1 MLEDKLIKKN
11 LETSKTIAMVGV
23 SSIKKEISTNIKRR
37 PSTIVMKYMQ
47 EFGYRVIP
55 VNPFSAG
62 EKIHGETIVAKL
74 EDIKIPVDIVDVFR
88 PSKEAPIIAE
98 EAIKIGTKVFW
109 LQYGIQSDEAKKIVD
124 DVYHELFGRFADP
137 NGLQYWGS
145 MIEVGKMTE
154 DDLREAILDS
164 EEYAFNSTLLVVD
177 TVSVQNGVPIVL
189 SWATYNSGFMSP
201 FLVESNSRFGDG
213 QIAERGEDTFNTLV
227 SGYHIYRDNQALERI
242 DDLNEICTED
252 GFCVY
257 EDHLVEDGNSYF
269 YQITPITSLGEVAQG
284 CLDYRQVCF
293 GIYEGTQHYPG
304 FTGYAETEP

>member
-55 VNPFSAG
+55 VNPFSTG

-109 LQYGIQSDEAKKIVD
+109 LQYGIQSDEAKKIVESKNIFY
-124 DVYHELFGRFADP
+124 VSNKCIKQEYQKLF
-137 NGLQYWGS
+137 L
-145 MIEVGKMTE
+145 K
-154 DDLREAILDS
+154 
-164 EEYAFNSTLLVVD
+164 
-177 TVSVQNGVPIVL
+177 
-189 SWATYNSGFMSP
+189 MSP
-201 FLVESNSRFGDG
+201 VFP
-213 QIAERGEDTFNTLV
+213 
-227 SGYHIYRDNQALERI
+227 ALK
-242 DDLNEICTED
+242 N
-252 GFCVY
+252 
-257 EDHLVEDGNSYF
+257 N
-269 YQITPITSLGEVAQG
+269 
-284 CLDYRQVCF
+284 
-293 GIYEGTQHYPG
+293 
-304 FTGYAETEP
+304 